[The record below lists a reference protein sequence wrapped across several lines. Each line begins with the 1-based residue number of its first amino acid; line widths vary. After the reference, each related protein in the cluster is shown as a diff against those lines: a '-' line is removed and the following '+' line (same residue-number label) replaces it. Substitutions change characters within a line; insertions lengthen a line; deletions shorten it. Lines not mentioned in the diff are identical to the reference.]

1 MYRLDNYIL
10 WGLIVNDLYVNK
22 PTLYSRYSCRLIIL
36 ISFIFRSV
44 VRAASGKINFTA
56 HVCIDLHLFL
66 RTSPYPFDATDEE
79 TISKVPTS
87 KVNNR
92 ARYAAHNSSINRI

>member
-10 WGLIVNDLYVNK
+10 WGLIVMTLYVNK
-22 PTLYSRYSCRLIIL
+22 PMLYSRYSCRLIIL
-36 ISFIFRSV
+36 ISFIFTSV

-66 RTSPYPFDATDEE
+66 RTLPYPFHTTDGE
-79 TISKVPTS
+79 TISKVPAS

-92 ARYAAHNSSINRI
+92 ARCAVHNSSINRI